1 MWGWEKERG
10 ADKEAIRIE
19 GDNKS
24 AQWTNNIW
32 GISIERKRIPNEMEN
47 KSHDIDGREEKRN
60 RKEEEEEK
68 ESELNEFFFFHFN
81 CFHEINIKRNI
92 LCCVCLT
99 LKVQWMCWVILYMV
113 SHRTVERMH
122 KSGIN
127 YKSRE
132 QRREVLSHS
141 TQNIQ

>member
-1 MWGWEKERG
+1 M
-10 ADKEAIRIE
+10 
-19 GDNKS
+19 
-24 AQWTNNIW
+24 
-32 GISIERKRIPNEMEN
+32 
-47 KSHDIDGREEKRN
+47 EEKR
-60 RKEEEEEK
+60 REREEEK
-68 ESELNEFFFFHFN
+68 ERSELNEFFFFHFN

-132 QRREVLSHS
+132 RRREVLSHS
-141 TQNIQ
+141 TQKLQQQQQQQQRRKKAERPNEKAAHITVTFFHIETEKFESLFLPCLPTQGTKYI